1 LGFQPG
7 LNTAQLICRAR
18 KNARG
23 LEQIDNNLG
32 THVKLTI
39 AGITYDT
46 DSSQNLAHRSTTS
59 MDEQL
64 HQTGDGDF
72 FLFILQ
78 LEVDG
83 KPLAP
88 HETWLDL
95 RKTEQA
101 SNRLTVSERIVPL
114 DSRAALEWSVKTQI
128 PKPLRGYFLECI

>member
-1 LGFQPG
+1 M
-7 LNTAQLICRAR
+7 
-18 KNARG
+18 
-23 LEQIDNNLG
+23 
-32 THVKLTI
+32 KLTI

-46 DSSQNLAHRSTTS
+46 DSSQRLAHRSTTS

-64 HQTGDGDF
+64 HQTEDGDF

-95 RKTEQA
+95 RKHGRADT
-101 SNRLTVSERIVPL
+101 RLGVQEKIVPL
-114 DSRAALEWSVKTQI
+114 DSRGALEWSVKTQI